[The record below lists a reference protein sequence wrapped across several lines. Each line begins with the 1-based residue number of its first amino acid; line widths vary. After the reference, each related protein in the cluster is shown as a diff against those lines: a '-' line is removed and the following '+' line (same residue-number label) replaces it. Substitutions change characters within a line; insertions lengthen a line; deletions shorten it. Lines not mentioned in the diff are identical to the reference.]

1 MKFLKERSAAAP
13 SPSMTPLLDVVFIL
27 LIFFA
32 VSTSFL
38 YIGGINVNLPKAET
52 TEETE
57 NIQVRVTVNRDGE
70 LFINDNRISAD
81 ALAANLA
88 DAYIQ
93 NPTATLVI
101 EADKESLHGIVVE
114 IIDIGK
120 LSGFEKFAIATEK

>member
-1 MKFLKERSAAAP
+1 MKFLKEQRYTP
-13 SPSMTPLLDVVFIL
+13 PTPSMTPLLDVVFIL

-57 NIQVRVTVNRDGE
+57 NISVRVTVTKAGE
-70 LFINDNRISAD
+70 LFINDRLIPADTLPSALQE
-81 ALAANLA
+81 AHKNSASV
-88 DAYIQ
+88 
-93 NPTATLVI
+93 LVI
-101 EADKESLHGIVVE
+101 EGDKEAAHGLVVE

-120 LSGFEKFAIATEK
+120 LAGFERFAIATEK

>member
-1 MKFLKERSAAAP
+1 MKFLKEHSAAAP

-57 NIQVRVTVNRDGE
+57 STSVRVTVNRDGE
-70 LFINDNRISAD
+70 LFINDGRISAD
-81 ALAANLA
+81 SLAANLEE
-88 DAYIQ
+88 AYVK
-93 NPTATLVI
+93 NPSATLVI
-101 EADKESLHGIVVE
+101 EADREALHGIVVE

>member
-1 MKFLKERSAAAP
+1 MKFLKEQRSAP
-13 SPSMTPLLDVVFIL
+13 PTPSMTPLLDVVFIL

-57 NIQVRVTVNRDGE
+57 NISVRVTVTKAGE
-70 LFINDNRISAD
+70 LFINDRMISAD
-81 ALAANLA
+81 TLPSALQEAHKNSTGAV
-88 DAYIQ
+88 
-93 NPTATLVI
+93 LVI
-101 EADKESLHGIVVE
+101 EGDKEAAHGLVVE

-120 LSGFEKFAIATEK
+120 LAGFERFAIATEK